1 MLFRFLTIATM
12 IATPL
17 DAAPVNSGHATADWI
32 SSSAAV
38 TPGGTVETA
47 IRIRIDDGWH
57 IYWTNPGEG
66 GMKTSFD
73 ITLPPGWKADGP
85 AFPAPAHFLT
95 SGLGSFGYAG
105 TVLFPLRLTA
115 PADFGGN
122 AQLRTK
128 INWLS
133 CDDDACVPGEAEVTL
148 TVSAGASTAT
158 PEAALIR
165 DARKRVPHR
174 APEGLALRIAE
185 ADGELVLSITAAS
198 PKPPDLA
205 GAAMFPITPQ
215 VADTSRVARLEKSGD
230 AWTARLGKSEYAS
243 GPMRELALLV
253 VPTADASPFE
263 LAWRANSN

>member
-1 MLFRFLTIATM
+1 MLFRLFTIATM
-12 IATPL
+12 IGAQL
-17 DAAPVNSGHATADWI
+17 DAAPVKSGHATADWI
-32 SSSAAV
+32 SASATVA
-38 TPGGTVETA
+38 PGGTVETA
-47 IRIRIDDGWH
+47 IRIRIEDGWH

-66 GMKTSFD
+66 GMKTAFD
-73 ITLPPGWKADGP
+73 ITLPPGWRADGP

-122 AQLRTK
+122 AQVRTK
-128 INWLS
+128 ITWLS
-133 CDDDACVPGEAEVTL
+133 CDDGACVPGEAEVTL

-165 DARKRVPHR
+165 DARKRVPHP
-174 APEGLALRIAE
+174 APEGLSVVLTE
-185 ADGELVLSITAAS
+185 ENGELVLSITAAG

-205 GAAMFPITPQ
+205 GAAVFPITPQ
-215 VADTSRVARLEKSGD
+215 VVDTSRVPRLEKSGD
-230 AWTARLGKSEYAS
+230 AWTARIGKSEYAS
-243 GPMRELALLV
+243 GPIRELALLV
-253 VPTADASPFE
+253 VPLGDTSPFE